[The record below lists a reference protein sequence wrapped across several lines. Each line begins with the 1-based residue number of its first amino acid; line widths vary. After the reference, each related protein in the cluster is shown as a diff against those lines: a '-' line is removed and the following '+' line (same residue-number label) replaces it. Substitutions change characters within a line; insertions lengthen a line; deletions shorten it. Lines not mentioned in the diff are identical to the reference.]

1 MFVKLNYEVGYKF
14 KNSIGK
20 FNCHC
25 LYFFLGKLELKKEV
39 IASLTNDAMANVWG
53 GDLVKNTIGC
63 ISPSQGGGCGS
74 GNCIPYTQDP
84 NKCPLTE
91 FNTCDCVVP
100 NTKICVKLTYH
111 CVLDNDVL
119 YH

>member
-1 MFVKLNYEVGYKF
+1 MKSK
-14 KNSIGK
+14 
-20 FNCHC
+20 
-25 LYFFLGKLELKKEV
+25 KLELKKEV

-111 CVLDNDVL
+111 CVLDGYLSVGLFCDTFQFIEAGIFL
-119 YH
+119 

>member
-1 MFVKLNYEVGYKF
+1 MKSK
-14 KNSIGK
+14 
-20 FNCHC
+20 
-25 LYFFLGKLELKKEV
+25 KLELKKEV
-39 IASLTNDAMANVWG
+39 IASLTNDAMANVCG